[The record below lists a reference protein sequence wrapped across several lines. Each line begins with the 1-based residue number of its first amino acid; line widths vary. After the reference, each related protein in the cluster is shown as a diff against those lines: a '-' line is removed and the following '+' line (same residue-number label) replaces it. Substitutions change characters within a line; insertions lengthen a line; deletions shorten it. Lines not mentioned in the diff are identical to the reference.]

1 MYVNALDPG
10 PNTDYIGYAYVSA
23 ASMCSATQQFWA
35 HAFIYIYIYNS
46 YGFTSPVFPSLVAF
60 MFVSSKPTH
69 PRHCNSLSIG
79 LKQSFGFG

>member
-35 HAFIYIYIYNS
+35 HAFIYIYIYITPMVS
-46 YGFTSPVFPSLVAF
+46 HPPFFP
-60 MFVSSKPTH
+60 H
-69 PRHCNSLSIG
+69 
-79 LKQSFGFG
+79 